1 MILIFLLINLFFL
14 GRVYFGAGVLRGFSR
29 FACALCQRS
38 FLPCGRTYDGE
49 SSRTLH
55 RATPVLI
62 GPCSVILVVSARVSH
77 QAVRDRWPCL
87 DGMVPVGSPVFGIGL
102 YRFSI
107 PIGQNLKVNH
117 FFRAVGIRV
126 AVCCFFK
133 YSTIFQDTCCLSVFE
148 PACAYSLNFVLKNI
162 NFLLSWNP
170 VANEVL
176 RNGCS

>member
-1 MILIFLLINLFFL
+1 MLL
-14 GRVYFGAGVLRGFSR
+14 GRVCFGPFPGLPVL
-29 FACALCQRS
+29 FASVL

-55 RATPVLI
+55 RAAPVLI

-77 QAVRDRWPCL
+77 HAIRDRWPCL

-102 YRFSI
+102 YRFSL

-148 PACAYSLNFVLKNI
+148 PACAYSLNFVLKNSI
-162 NFLLSWNP
+162 MRLYCAFNFLPSWNP
-170 VANEVL
+170 VANGVL
-176 RNGCS
+176 RRGCS